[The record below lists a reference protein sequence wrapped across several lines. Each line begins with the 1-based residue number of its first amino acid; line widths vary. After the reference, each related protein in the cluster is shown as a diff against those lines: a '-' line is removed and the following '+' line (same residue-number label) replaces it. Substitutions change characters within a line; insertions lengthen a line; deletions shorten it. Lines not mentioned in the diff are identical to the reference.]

1 MTTEKRNFKGI
12 WIPAALWL
20 CDELSINEKV
30 LLLEIDSLQDP
41 VKGCYK
47 SNKAFGQFFG
57 LSANRISEL
66 VNSLQKKGFLKIKQ
80 LTKGKQVIQRQLFLT
95 SKLHE
100 LSAADPIR
108 ETEGGYSET
117 RSPYSENR
125 RGYSENTEERG
136 NSLGV
141 TREGESAHANTPD
154 LNPAN
159 PPAQQP
165 TKQGPAQPDQPQPM
179 HNDWEPVIDQLAASL
194 RCCMIPE
201 PVAHAL
207 ANDQELIGQ
216 FKIHHSVS
224 YGREHTRTGWTAQL
238 AKWLARDWQKMG
250 RPQTAPEYAAQR
262 GLDPTLSGCPTQE
275 LHALWSAKLGDIKP
289 VPTLSE
295 WQRSKSAVNLAQR
308 WHEGF
313 TTPLNSD
320 PNQMR
325 YHDQETGLS
334 WWGGLFDAIRNSPA
348 LSKDNWINLQ
358 RLGSLDT
365 LAQVVGQ
372 VLLEAQGGRP

>member
-1 MTTEKRNFKGI
+1 MNDGNYIPDRPIAFNRDFARLGIGVTGALMLSQAVYWSKRTSNADGWFYKTQADWEEETALSRYEQETARKRLKALGILEEKRQGIPCRCFYRVNTEKLISALQTSMRESSKLDCGNPADKTDGIQQSNTENTQRLQAETTE
-12 WIPAALWL
+12 
-20 CDELSINEKV
+20 S
-30 LLLEIDSLQDP
+30 
-41 VKGCYK
+41 
-47 SNKAFGQFFG
+47 
-57 LSANRISEL
+57 
-66 VNSLQKKGFLKIKQ
+66 
-80 LTKGKQVIQRQLFLT
+80 T
-95 SKLHE
+95 
-100 LSAADPIR
+100 
-108 ETEGGYSET
+108 
-117 RSPYSENR
+117 
-125 RGYSENTEERG
+125 
-136 NSLGV
+136 
-141 TREGESAHANTPD
+141 HANAPD
-154 LNPAN
+154 LTPAN

-165 TKQGPAQPDQPQPM
+165 AEQGPAQPDQPQPM
-179 HNDWEPVIDQLAASL
+179 RNDWEPVIDQLTASL
-194 RCCMIPE
+194 SMAMIPE

-262 GLDPTLSGCPTQE
+262 GLDPTISGCPTQE

-295 WQRSKSAVNLAQR
+295 WQRSKSASNLAQR

-334 WWGGLFDAIRNSPA
+334 WWGGLFDAIRNSTT

-372 VLLEAQGGRP
+372 VLLEAKGVRS

>member
-1 MTTEKRNFKGI
+1 MMEIGSVFIPDRPIAFNRDFARLGIGVTGALMLSQAVYWSKRTSNADGWFYKTQADWEEETALSRYEQETARKRLKKLGILEEKKQGIPCKIYFKVNAEKLIKTLQTSMGESSKLECGNPAASDDGIQQTITENTQRLQAETTE
-12 WIPAALWL
+12 
-20 CDELSINEKV
+20 S
-30 LLLEIDSLQDP
+30 
-41 VKGCYK
+41 
-47 SNKAFGQFFG
+47 
-57 LSANRISEL
+57 
-66 VNSLQKKGFLKIKQ
+66 
-80 LTKGKQVIQRQLFLT
+80 T
-95 SKLHE
+95 
-100 LSAADPIR
+100 
-108 ETEGGYSET
+108 
-117 RSPYSENR
+117 
-125 RGYSENTEERG
+125 
-136 NSLGV
+136 
-141 TREGESAHANTPD
+141 HANAPD
-154 LNPAN
+154 LTPAN
-159 PPAQQP
+159 PPAQQSAE
-165 TKQGPAQPDQPQPM
+165 QGPAQPDQPQPM
-179 HNDWEPVIDQLAASL
+179 RNDWKPVIDQLAALL

-320 PNQMR
+320 PSQMR

-334 WWGGLFDAIRNSPA
+334 WWGGLFDAIRHSPA

-372 VLLEAQGGRP
+372 VLLEAQGGRS